1 VPAVIFPP
9 RFDVKEKCL
18 QMRATTRLYLER
30 TFGGRRGFT
39 LVELLVVIA
48 IIGVLIALLLPAVQ
62 AARESARRSQCA
74 NNLKQIALGFV
85 NYHDA
90 FRVLPDGGKDG
101 ATAPVST
108 ANANCSSLCC
118 SGCSRGEWN
127 WSYQILPFAEQR
139 ALYDNPK
146 DATVYATPVV
156 TYYCPTRRSAIT
168 FGGYGKL
175 DYAACGG
182 DTTSQ
187 NGAVV
192 ERAVS
197 APVRL
202 ADLFD
207 GTANTLIVAEKQ
219 QNVNNF
225 GGSGGDNE
233 PWPNSGWDQ
242 DNIRF
247 GHLTEPPAPDSD
259 YPIEPPT
266 FWSNR
271 FGSSHASAFNAAFAD
286 GSIRAINYSID
297 PEMFRRMSVRNDHL
311 SIEFP

>member
-1 VPAVIFPP
+1 
-9 RFDVKEKCL
+9 L
-18 QMRATTRLYLER
+18 QDARC
-30 TFGGRRGFT
+30 GRRGFT

-62 AARESARRSQCA
+62 AARESARRSQCT
-74 NNLKQIALGFV
+74 NNLKQVALGFV
-85 NYHDA
+85 NYHDT

-101 ATAPVST
+101 GTAPVSK
-108 ANANCSSLCC
+108 ANAGCSALCC

-127 WSYQILPFAEQR
+127 WAYQILPFVEQQ
-139 ALYDNPK
+139 ALFDHPK
-146 DATVYATPVV
+146 DATIYATPVGI
-156 TYYCPTRRSAIT
+156 YYCPTRRSPIT
-168 FGGYGKL
+168 FGNYGKL
-175 DYAACGG
+175 DYAACAG
-182 DTTSQ
+182 DTTAQ

-192 ERAVS
+192 ERAVV

-207 GTANTLIVAEKQ
+207 GTANTLIVSEKQ

-233 PWPNSGWDQ
+233 PWANSGWDQ
-242 DNIRF
+242 DNIRY
-247 GHLTEPPAPDSD
+247 GKLTEPPAPDAD

-271 FGSSHASAFNAAFAD
+271 FGSSHPSAFNAAFAD
-286 GSIRAINYSID
+286 GSIRSLSYSVE
-297 PEMFRRMSVRNDHL
+297 PEMFRRMCVRNDRL
-311 SIEFP
+311 TVTLP